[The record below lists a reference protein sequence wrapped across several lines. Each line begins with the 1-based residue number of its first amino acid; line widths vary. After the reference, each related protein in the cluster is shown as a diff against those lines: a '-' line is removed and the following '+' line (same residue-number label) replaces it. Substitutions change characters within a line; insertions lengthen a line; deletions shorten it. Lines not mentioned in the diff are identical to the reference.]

1 MRRRWAPLLETLVKM
16 LVGVAA
22 IVAATTWLTAEWA
35 VVVGLVGCAL
45 LVTGLVRLPREL
57 RYARG
62 VVRVTRPSGP
72 RAPAGGHRGRPPQQR
87 RHPVYTGPTNTGPT
101 GTAGADYPGDQGWSG
116 DDSTRSGGGGSD
128 SGGTDSGSGGS
139 SGGWSSDS
147 GGGSSGGWS
156 SDSGGGSSGG
166 GDSGGGGGGW

>member
-22 IVAATTWLTAEWA
+22 IVLATTWLTAEWA

-62 VVRVTRPSGP
+62 VVRVTRPSTSRPPTGGGRR
-72 RAPAGGHRGRPPQQR
+72 RAPQQR
-87 RHPVYTGPTNTGPT
+87 HHPTHSGPT
-101 GTAGADYPGDQGWSG
+101 GAVGVGTAGRDHSTGQYWS
-116 DDSTRSGGGGSD
+116 DDDRNRSGGGGDGGSGSGSDGSSGGWSD
-128 SGGTDSGSGGS
+128 SGSGGWSGGS
-139 SGGWSSDS
+139 SGGSSDS
-147 GGGSSGGWS
+147 GGGY
-156 SDSGGGSSGG
+156 SGG
-166 GDSGGGGGGW
+166 GDSGGGGW